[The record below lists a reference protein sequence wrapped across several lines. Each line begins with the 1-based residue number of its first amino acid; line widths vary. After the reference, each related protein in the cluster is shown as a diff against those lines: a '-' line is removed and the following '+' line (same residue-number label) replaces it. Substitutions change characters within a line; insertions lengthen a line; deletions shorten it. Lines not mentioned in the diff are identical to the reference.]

1 MFWKAKCRVQT
12 GRASTYHQYV
22 KFVSH
27 IPEGRRKFGNGL
39 VRADV
44 TDVGKKEEGK
54 RKKEEGKGKKDKINN
69 LRNLKGANRP
79 GGCYAKH
86 SGDLRFYILE
96 LLLKN

>member
-1 MFWKAKCRVQT
+1 MS
-12 GRASTYHQYV
+12 GR
-22 KFVSH
+22 
-27 IPEGRRKFGNGL
+27 
-39 VRADV
+39 
-44 TDVGKKEEGK
+44 

-69 LRNLKGANRP
+69 LRNLKGTNRP